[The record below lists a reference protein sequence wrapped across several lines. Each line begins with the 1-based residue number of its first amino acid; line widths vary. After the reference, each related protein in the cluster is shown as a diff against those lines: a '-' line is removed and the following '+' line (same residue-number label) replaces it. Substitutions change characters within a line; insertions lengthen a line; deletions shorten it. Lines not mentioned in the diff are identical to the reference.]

1 MIILAIVLL
10 LIVGVVAFLNM
21 EMVMLNLYVTS
32 FDLPLWLV
40 IVGTLLL
47 GMVIAGLFASAV
59 IERHK
64 QALRDKDEEMDR
76 AEAERRE
83 SVEKV
88 RQDADTQI
96 EIQKKEAEIQRLNAQ
111 LASHQNRNRD
121 ESVNETRDEGPENRH
136 TRIIDVPEE
145 NHTIVDVHEENDHDR
160 TKLNPR

>member
-21 EMVMLNLYVTS
+21 ETVMLNLYLTS

-47 GMVIAGLFASAV
+47 GIVIAGLLASAV

-88 RQDADTQI
+88 RQDADAQI

-111 LASHQNRNRD
+111 LASNQNRNQ
-121 ESVNETRDEGPENRH
+121 SVNETSVEGPESRH
-136 TRIIDVPEE
+136 TRVDVPEE
-145 NHTIVDVHEENDHDR
+145 NHTIIDVHEENNHDR

>member
-21 EMVMLNLYVTS
+21 ETVMLNLYLTS

-40 IVGTLLL
+40 IVATLLL
-47 GMVIAGLFASAV
+47 GIVIAGLLASAV

-88 RQDADTQI
+88 RQDADAQI

-111 LASHQNRNRD
+111 LASNQNRNRN
-121 ESVNETRDEGPENRH
+121 ESVNETSVEGPESRH
-136 TRIIDVPEE
+136 TRVDVPEE